1 MKISIELP
9 DKTKNKNLTYDPA
22 ILLMGIYLKK
32 MKTLIQKDIHSP
44 PCSLQHFF
52 FFNNGQYMETACVH
66 SWMNG

>member
-22 ILLMGIYLKK
+22 ILLVGIYLKK

-52 FFNNGQYMETACVH
+52 FFTMANIQKQPVSTHG
-66 SWMNG
+66 